1 MPLFVRPVVCL
12 FGPSSYVY
20 GLDSVNLVD
29 LLLKREVLFGSKT
42 DEMYMVSL
50 GKRIIMDMVS
60 LGQERV
66 KERIVVFL
74 ACFYL
79 NFVMNYL

>member
-42 DEMYMVSL
+42 DDMYMVSL
-50 GKRIIMDMVS
+50 GKRIIWTWS
-60 LGQERV
+60 LWV
-66 KERIVVFL
+66 KNGLRSGSLYF
-74 ACFYL
+74 
-79 NFVMNYL
+79 